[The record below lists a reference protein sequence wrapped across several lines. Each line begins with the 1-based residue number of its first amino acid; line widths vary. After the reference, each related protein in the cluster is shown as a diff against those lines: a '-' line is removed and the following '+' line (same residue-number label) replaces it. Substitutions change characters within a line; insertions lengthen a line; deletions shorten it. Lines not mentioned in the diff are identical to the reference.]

1 MVIKN
6 EKKYIKLNILCKDYF
21 AYLCLIFFFFLL
33 GGGGGGQVFLESD
46 VFEND
51 QKCRHWPSKH

>member
-1 MVIKN
+1 MKKKN
-6 EKKYIKLNILCKDYF
+6 IKLNILCKDF
-21 AYLCLIFFFFLL
+21 TYLCLIFFFFI
-33 GGGGGGQVFLESD
+33 GRAGWGGQVFLESD